1 MKRTWN
7 KVMQITNVNTRFTT
21 FRSMIKHER
30 HIIDSSAKISEN
42 FGEFLKTLVKRFNKK
57 SEDSQFE

>member
-1 MKRTWN
+1 
-7 KVMQITNVNTRFTT
+7 MQITNVNTRFTT
-21 FRSMIKHER
+21 FWSMIKHER

-57 SEDSQFE
+57 FEDSQFE